1 MTGHPQP
8 PDAPLG
14 SIRAAPEP
22 MIEPA
27 APAPARADDVRRH
40 NLALVVQHVAER
52 GTVSRAELA
61 RLTRLTKGTVS
72 AHVQELLRLGLLVEL
87 GVQPAG
93 RIGRPHNALALNG
106 ERHCGIGLEI
116 NVDYLAVSVA
126 DLLNRVHYH
135 RVDAVD
141 NRDVPPARVLDRA
154 ARLVR
159 HALEAAA
166 RDGFVPA
173 GVAAAVPG
181 TIDQEHGLLLVAP
194 NLAWRDVNVVAELRE
209 RLLPLAL
216 PVLVDNEAN
225 LAALG
230 ELWLGVG
237 TTCGDFVHVSG
248 EIGVG
253 GGVVVGGA
261 LFRGA
266 RGLAGEIGHVVVD
279 PNGDECLCGGR
290 GCLERV
296 AGQEAILQAAGLPST
311 STTRLGAA
319 GNAMHRLVERL
330 EQGDERSLAAVRHA
344 GEALGL
350 ALAGVVNLLDPD
362 AIVLGGTYAALVP
375 WLEAPLNA
383 TFERQVVGARGRTVP
398 VLQSALGPD
407 AAVRGAAGW
416 IVQRVLAAPDS
427 VAV

>member
-1 MTGHPQP
+1 MTE
-8 PDAPLG
+8 
-14 SIRAAPEP
+14 S
-22 MIEPA
+22 A

-40 NLALVVQHVAER
+40 NLALVVHHVAER
-52 GTVSRAELA
+52 GSASRAELA

-87 GVQPAG
+87 GVQPEG

-126 DLLNRVHYH
+126 DLLNRVRYH
-135 RVDAVD
+135 RVDAID
-141 NRDVPPARVLDRA
+141 NRDVPPGRVFDRA
-154 ARLVR
+154 ARLIR
-159 HALEAAA
+159 LALDAAT
-166 RDGFVPA
+166 RGGLVPA
-173 GVAAAVPG
+173 GIAAAVPG

-194 NLAWRDVNVVAELRE
+194 NLARSDVHVAAELRE
-209 RLLPLAL
+209 RLMPLTI

-237 TTCGDFVHVSG
+237 AGCGDYVHVSG

-253 GGVVVGGA
+253 GGVVVGGS

-279 PNGDECLCGGR
+279 PDGDECLCGGR

-330 EQGDERSLAAVRHA
+330 EQGDERSLAAVEHA
-344 GEALGL
+344 GEALGI
-350 ALAGVVNLLDPD
+350 ALSGVVNLIDPD

-383 TFERQVVGARGRTVP
+383 TLERQVVGARGRPVE

-407 AAVRGAAGW
+407 AAVRGASGW
-416 IVQRVLAAPDS
+416 IVQGVLAAPDS
-427 VAV
+427 VAVAG